1 MRLSPSL
8 AKILIQKSPLHAFH
22 AANNRQT
29 ERSDSM
35 RLGAL
40 VDRLVFGVGDEIV
53 TKTKRGEKEQPG
65 TILASD
71 AEVVKAT
78 QVATAAINAV
88 PRLRKSMIQPRL
100 VWHSD
105 GVECSGRPD
114 HIDEDYHII
123 NDLKTAHDLS
133 DDALTYAIEK
143 YGYDIQAAAYLE
155 GAAQKYEWDRP
166 LFRFIFVETEAPFD
180 VRIIEPDA
188 LMLSSG
194 AALWRKAVA
203 TWGACMRSG
212 EWPGRGNATLT
223 SSRYRRNKDNDEF
236 ASTDFVRS

>member
-1 MRLSPSL
+1 MR
-8 AKILIQKSPLHAFH
+8 F
-22 AANNRQT
+22 
-29 ERSDSM
+29 
-35 RLGAL
+35 GAL
-40 VDRLVFGVGDEIV
+40 VDRIVFGVGDTVVI
-53 TKTKRGEKEQPG
+53 KDKRGQKEEPG
-65 TILASD
+65 TILASH
-71 AEVVKAT
+71 AEVERAALIAER
-78 QVATAAINAV
+78 VALAV
-88 PRLRKSMIQPRL
+88 PRLRQSMIQPRL

-123 NDLKTAHDLS
+123 NDLKTANDLS
-133 DDALTYAIEK
+133 DYALTYAIEK

-166 LFRFIFVETEAPFD
+166 LFRFIFAETEAPYD
-180 VRIIEPDA
+180 VRVIEPDA

-223 SSRYRRNKDNDEF
+223 SSRYRRNKDNGEF